1 MVNPPRF
8 LIVCYQEQG
17 HLNPTLQLAK
27 RLTSIGVHVTF
38 LTSLSAYLRM
48 AKASNSN
55 LNTVDGLSFSHF
67 SDGYDDGYK
76 PGVDGDHYFSEI
88 RRCGS
93 QALSDLIIS
102 GANEGRPFSCVVCN
116 IMLPWAAQV
125 ADEFNIPSV
134 LLWIQAAT
142 VFDIYYYYFHGYGD
156 MISEIISSTTTTDD
170 PLNLLELPGLPL
182 KLTGRD
188 LPSFI
193 GSTNAYS
200 FVTTVLKE
208 LFEKLLVKEGKSIV
222 LVNTFDAIEHEALKA
237 IEKVDLVGIGPL
249 VPSAFLDRK
258 DPSDTSFGVDL
269 YKGSRDYNEWLN
281 SKPKES
287 VIYISFGS
295 LIVLSKLQMEEIESA
310 LLGCGRP
317 FLWVITQKQNPE
329 EKKEENGG
337 LSCKEELEKLGKIV
351 PWCSQVEV
359 LSNPSL
365 GCFVTH
371 CGWNSTLESLVC
383 GVPLVAF
390 PQWTD
395 QGTNAKLIEDSWKNG
410 LRVRTN
416 KEGIVESHEI
426 KKCLELVMGDEE
438 IRMNTKKWKDLSIQA
453 AMEGGSSDKNLKAFL
468 EDIIQDKTTS

>member
-1 MVNPPRF
+1 MDNPPRF

-55 LNTVDGLSFSHF
+55 LNTIDGLSFSHF
-67 SDGYDDGYK
+67 SDGYDEGYK

-102 GANEGRPFSCVVCN
+102 GANEGPPFSCV
-116 IMLPWAAQV
+116 
-125 ADEFNIPSV
+125 
-134 LLWIQAAT
+134 AAT

-156 MISEIISSTTTTDD
+156 MISEIISSSTTTDD

-193 GSTNAYS
+193 GSTNAYN

-237 IEKVDLVGIGPL
+237 IEKVNLVGIGPL

-317 FLWVITQKQNPE
+317 FLWVITEKQNPE

-337 LSCKEELEKLGKIV
+337 LSCKEELEKLGKI
-351 PWCSQVEV
+351 
-359 LSNPSL
+359 
-365 GCFVTH
+365 
-371 CGWNSTLESLVC
+371 
-383 GVPLVAF
+383 
-390 PQWTD
+390 
-395 QGTNAKLIEDSWKNG
+395 
-410 LRVRTN
+410 
-416 KEGIVESHEI
+416 EGIVESHEI

-438 IRMNTKKWKDLSIQA
+438 IRMNTKKCKDLSIQA

>member
-55 LNTVDGLSFSHF
+55 LNTIDGLSFSHF
-67 SDGYDDGYK
+67 SDGYDEGYK
-76 PGVDGDHYFSEI
+76 PDVDGDHYFSEI
-88 RRCGS
+88 RRC
-93 QALSDLIIS
+93 
-102 GANEGRPFSCVVCN
+102 
-116 IMLPWAAQV
+116 
-125 ADEFNIPSV
+125 
-134 LLWIQAAT
+134 AT
-142 VFDIYYYYFHGYGD
+142 VFNIYYYYFHGYGD
-156 MISEIISSTTTTDD
+156 MISEIISSSNTTDD

-237 IEKVDLVGIGPL
+237 IEKADLVGIGPL

-295 LIVLSKLQMEEIESA
+295 LIVLSKLQMEEIEPA
-310 LLGCGRP
+310 LLGCG
-317 FLWVITQKQNPE
+317 
-329 EKKEENGG
+329 
-337 LSCKEELEKLGKIV
+337 
-351 PWCSQVEV
+351 
-359 LSNPSL
+359 
-365 GCFVTH
+365 
-371 CGWNSTLESLVC
+371 
-383 GVPLVAF
+383 
-390 PQWTD
+390 
-395 QGTNAKLIEDSWKNG
+395 
-410 LRVRTN
+410 
-416 KEGIVESHEI
+416 
-426 KKCLELVMGDEE
+426 
-438 IRMNTKKWKDLSIQA
+438 
-453 AMEGGSSDKNLKAFL
+453 
-468 EDIIQDKTTS
+468 